1 MEPSG
6 DRVEGEPGTKAAL
19 AWRYAPLLL
28 CGVVLVWHSLQYD
41 FVTDDAYISFVFSRN
56 LAEHGALVFNL
67 GDPVEGYTNFL
78 WTFVLG
84 ALMKIGLAPELM
96 SRVLGTGFGLAT
108 LWIVFRMVEHVLGRG
123 TRWAYLAPL
132 LLALSAG
139 FACWSSGGLETQMFT
154 FFVAGA
160 LYEYGRGD
168 GDQRALRRMA
178 IFVALAAMTR
188 PEGLLVGGVLGAHRL
203 ALNLGR
209 DRRWRPTNYEL
220 MAVGTFL
227 LIWGPYFAWRWWY
240 YGHPFPNTYYVKAAG
255 AAQGADFDGTMVT
268 NGLHYVWQWAR
279 QTGAVWASPL
289 IIAGL
294 LVHRPRS
301 RGFAVGTAA
310 FALGAVYLAYTIKV
324 GGDFMGLHRFIMP
337 VFVVCAV
344 GATLGLALAVSRLPA
359 GTLRLATGV
368 GAAAVLAGAFGIFQV
383 LLTVE
388 SLRWGNFKSDNGI
401 DTPAYLAAYTND
413 RALIGKHMKPCFR
426 PDDFSIFGGVGAK
439 PYFAEARGIDVF
451 GLVSWDIAHCQPRS
465 RARAGHTKWG
475 ENALLAV
482 QPRADGHRCPPAR
495 DPTNPGAGYDWSQVQ
510 GGPPD
515 FWFSCY
521 SLHHDPQRPG
531 PMCAPSPARDYQQVT
546 LHIPGLKERGE
557 YYTFW
562 IHRDRRPT
570 FECPG
575 LVR

>member
-1 MEPSG
+1 MTPSG
-6 DRVEGEPGTKAAL
+6 DPGQDPGRAPRSAAEL
-19 AWRYAPLLL
+19 AWRYAPLLA
-28 CGVVLVWHSLQYD
+28 CGLVLVWHSLQYD
-41 FVTDDAYISFVFSRN
+41 FVTDDAYISFVYSRN
-56 LAEHGALVFNL
+56 LAEHGALVFNP
-67 GDPVEGYTNFL
+67 GDPVEGYTNFS
-78 WTFVLG
+78 WTLLLG
-84 ALMKIGLAPELM
+84 LLMKLGLAPEVM

-108 LWIVFRMVEHVLGRG
+108 LWVSFRLIEYVLGRG
-123 TRWAYLAPL
+123 SRWAALAPL

-139 FACWSSGGLETQMFT
+139 FGCWSSGGLETQMFT
-154 FFVAGA
+154 FLITAA
-160 LYEYGRGD
+160 LFEYARGD
-168 GDQRALRRMA
+168 GDQRALGRMA
-178 IFVALAAMTR
+178 IFLALAAMTR
-188 PEGLLVGGVLGAHRL
+188 PEGLLVAGVLGGHRL
-203 ALNLGR
+203 GLNLLR

-255 AAQGADFDGTMVT
+255 AAHGPDFAGKMIA

-289 IIAGL
+289 IVAGL
-294 LVHRPRS
+294 ALHRPRS

-310 FALGAVYLAYTIKV
+310 LLLGAVYLAYAVKV

-337 VFVVCAV
+337 VFVL
-344 GATLGLALAVSRLPA
+344 GALGVTLGLAVLVSRLPA
-359 GTLRLATGV
+359 GLARSSAGI
-368 GAAAVLAGAFGIFQV
+368 GAAVVLVGGFGFFQ
-383 LLTVE
+383 LRLTVE
-388 SLRWGNFKSDNGI
+388 SLRWGNFENDQGI
-401 DTPAYLAAYTND
+401 DTPAFLAAYAND

-426 PDDFSIFGGVGAK
+426 ADDFSIFGGVGAK
-439 PYFAEARGIDVF
+439 PYYAEARGIDVF

-482 QPRADGHRCPPAR
+482 QPRTDGHRCPPPR
-495 DPTNPGAGYDWSQVQ
+495 PSGGYDWSQVQ

-521 SLHHDPQRPG
+521 ALHRDPTRPG
-531 PMCAPSPARDYQQVT
+531 AMCSPTPARDYQQVT

-562 IHRDRRPT
+562 IHRERRPT
-570 FECPG
+570 FQCPG
-575 LVR
+575 LIE